1 MKKEDF
7 ALPPLEAVAV
17 LSALPV
23 GVFIADADGK
33 VRWVNDTLCDQLGV
47 PRERLLG
54 IERAAL
60 PARKT
65 LSLSKTIHWL
75 HAPGSS
81 GSGSG
86 ERRFECVTQKLEGF
100 GDFDGSVGC
109 VIDASRYETGRR
121 PRQLYPEL
129 KDPGRLDP
137 ATGLLNALTM
147 QHELVQQVARS
158 RRYLNPLS
166 VVIIRLQDLAPTGES
181 VTAIQKQRLVRG
193 IAKMLKEKLR
203 WVDVVGCWDKDAFML
218 ILPETA
224 LEPASK
230 LVRKIETYIN
240 RLRLDEERAGENM
253 VAVGIG
259 LAEWSKGDDL
269 PALLA
274 RAERNLRGED
284 DDLAENGLS

>member
-147 QHELVQQVARS
+147 QQELVQQVARS

>member
-1 MKKEDF
+1 MEKEDF

-75 HAPGSS
+75 HAAG
-81 GSGSG
+81 GSG
-86 ERRFECVTQKLEGF
+86 ERRFECVTQKLERL

-109 VIDASRYETGRR
+109 VIDVSRYETGRR

-129 KDPGRLDP
+129 KDAGRLDP

-147 QHELVQQVARS
+147 QQELVQQAARS

-166 VVIIRLQDLAPTGES
+166 VVIIRLQELAPTGES

-224 LEPASK
+224 FEPASK

-240 RLRLDEERAGENM
+240 RLRLEEERAGESM
-253 VAVGIG
+253 VTVGIG
-259 LAEWSKGDDL
+259 LAEWGKGDDL
-269 PALLA
+269 PGLLA
-274 RAERNLRGED
+274 RVERNLRGED
-284 DDLAENGLS
+284 DDRAENGLL

>member
-1 MKKEDF
+1 MKEEDS

-75 HAPGSS
+75 HAPGA
-81 GSGSG
+81 GAG
-86 ERRFECVTQKLEGF
+86 ERRFECVTQTLEGL

-109 VIDASRYETGRR
+109 VIDVSRYETGRR

-147 QHELVQQVARS
+147 QQELVQQVARS

-166 VVIIRLQDLAPTGES
+166 VVIIRLQDLGLTGES

-203 WVDVVGCWDKDAFML
+203 WVDVVGCWERDAFML

-240 RLRLDEERAGENM
+240 RLRLEEERAGESM

-259 LAEWSKGDDL
+259 LAEWGKGDDL

-274 RAERNLRGED
+274 RAERSLRGENE
-284 DDLAENGLS
+284 DLAEHGQP

>member
-1 MKKEDF
+1 MKEEDN
-7 ALPPLEAVAV
+7 ALPSLEAVAV

-75 HAPGSS
+75 HAPGA
-81 GSGSG
+81 GTG
-86 ERRFECVTQKLEGF
+86 ERRFECVTQKLEGL

-109 VIDASRYETGRR
+109 VIDVSRYETARR

-147 QHELVQQVARS
+147 QQELVQQVARS

-166 VVIIRLQDLAPTGES
+166 VVIIRLQDLGPTGES

-203 WVDVVGCWDKDAFML
+203 WVDVVGCWERDAFML

-240 RLRLDEERAGENM
+240 RLRLEEERAGESM

-259 LAEWSKGDDL
+259 LAEWGKGDDL

-284 DDLAENGLS
+284 EDLAEHGQP

>member
-1 MKKEDF
+1 MKEEDD
-7 ALPPLEAVAV
+7 ALLPLAAVAV

-60 PARKT
+60 PARKS

-75 HAPGSS
+75 HAPAS
-81 GSGSG
+81 GAG
-86 ERRFECVTQKLEGF
+86 ERRFECVTQKLEGV

-109 VIDASRYETGRR
+109 VIDVSRYETGRR

-137 ATGLLNALTM
+137 ATGLLNVATM
-147 QHELVQQVARS
+147 QQELVQQVARS

-166 VVIIRLQDLAPTGES
+166 VVIIRLQDLGPTGES

-203 WVDVVGCWDKDAFML
+203 WVDVVGCWEKDAFML

-224 LEPASK
+224 LEPAGK

-240 RLRLDEERAGENM
+240 RLRLDEERAGESM

-274 RAERNLRGED
+274 RAGRNLRGED
-284 DDLAENGLS
+284 DDLAENGRS

>member
-1 MKKEDF
+1 MKEEDD

-47 PRERLLG
+47 PREHLLG

-75 HAPGSS
+75 HAPG
-81 GSGSG
+81 GGTG
-86 ERRFECVTQKLEGF
+86 ERRFECVTQKLECL

-109 VIDASRYETGRR
+109 VIDVSRYETSRR

-147 QHELVQQVARS
+147 QQELVQQVARS
-158 RRYLNPLS
+158 RRYLNALS
-166 VVIIRLQDLAPTGES
+166 VVIVRLQDLGPTGES

-203 WVDVVGCWDKDAFML
+203 WVDVVGCWEKDAFML

-224 LEPASK
+224 LEPAGK

-240 RLRLDEERAGENM
+240 RLRLEEERAGQSM

-259 LAEWSKGDDL
+259 MAEWSKGDDL
-269 PALLA
+269 PTLLA

-284 DDLAENGLS
+284 RDLSGHGRP